1 MMNTGRSA
9 GHEGGRRESGAVA
22 VARSSAHAD
31 VHAGAHANARASA
44 AGTERLAARFT
55 AERIPD
61 FYRAAG
67 SGLLASS
74 IGIGTYLGEP
84 DDADD
89 RRYEEALRAAV
100 TGGLN
105 VIDTAINYRCQRS
118 ERVVGRALAAPFD
131 DHVAR
136 RDEVIVC
143 SKGGYIPLD
152 GSPPASR
159 DEYNALIEREYFARG
174 VMRPEDVVGGGH
186 CMAPGYLA
194 DQVARSR
201 ANLGLETID
210 VYYLH
215 NPEQQVPTVGRE
227 LFQRRVVRAFEAL
240 ESRVDAGDIGAY
252 GCATWNGLRVDPASR
267 ESLSLEE
274 LVAAAREVAGD
285 GHHFQYVQLPVNL
298 AMSEALRTPTQR
310 IGGRERT
317 ALEAASELGLVVV
330 ASAALMQSALA
341 RSLPTAVRD
350 ALPRYDTDAQRALA
364 FVRGVPGITTALVGM
379 RGARHVA
386 ENLAIAET
394 IAR

>member
-1 MMNTGRSA
+1 MMNTGRS
-9 GHEGGRRESGAVA
+9 EGDEGARSESGAVA
-22 VARSSAHAD
+22 VARSHTRET
-31 VHAGAHANARASA
+31 ARASA
-44 AGTERLAARFT
+44 TGTQRVVARFA

-61 FYRAAG
+61 FYRPGG

-89 RRYEEALRAAV
+89 LRYEEALHAAV
-100 TGGLN
+100 SGGLN

-118 ERVVGRALAAPFD
+118 ERVVGRALAAIFEARI
-131 DHVAR
+131 AR

-159 DEYNALIEREYFARG
+159 EEYNALIEREYFSRG

-201 ANLGLETID
+201 VNLGLETID

-215 NPEQQVPTVGRE
+215 NPEQQIPAIGRE
-227 LFQRRVVRAFEAL
+227 LFLRRIVRAFEAL

-252 GCATWNGLRVDPASR
+252 GCATWNGLRVVPESR

-274 LVAAAREVAGD
+274 LVGAAREVAGD
-285 GHHFQYVQLPVNL
+285 AHHFQYVQLPVNL
-298 AMSEALRTPTQR
+298 AMSEALRAPTQR
-310 IGGRERT
+310 VGGRERT
-317 ALEAASELGLVVV
+317 ALEAASELGLAVV

-341 RSLPTAVRD
+341 RSLPAAVRD
-350 ALPRYDTDAQRALA
+350 ALPRYNTDAQRALG

-379 RGARHVA
+379 RGAKHVA

-394 IAR
+394 VAR